1 MSVLPQFPCRWV
13 TGLHQPTHFSVSW
26 VRCLTCLTLA
36 QMAESSFIEVR
47 HVKRKNDILDHIF
60 FLSLCLVVCMCMSAC
75 VYETE
80 SLIGPEL
87 TNETRMAGHPLGI

>member
-60 FLSLCLVVCMCMSAC
+60 FSFFVLGCVYVYECLCL
-75 VYETE
+75 
-80 SLIGPEL
+80 
-87 TNETRMAGHPLGI
+87 